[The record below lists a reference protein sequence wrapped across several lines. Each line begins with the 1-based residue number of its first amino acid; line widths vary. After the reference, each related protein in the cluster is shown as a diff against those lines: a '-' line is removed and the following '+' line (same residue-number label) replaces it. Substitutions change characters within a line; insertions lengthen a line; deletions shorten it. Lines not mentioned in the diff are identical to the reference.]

1 MATTFPPTLTA
12 PPAPAPMTTD
22 QRFALLATGLGLFM
36 IFLDALIVN
45 VALPVIQADFQV
57 GESGLQ
63 WVVTT
68 YSIGMAVAIMSAATL
83 ADLHGR
89 RKLYVGGIALFTA
102 SSIACGLAPTLD
114 VLNIARTMQGI
125 AAATVNV
132 SSLALVSSAFP
143 EPRQKARAIGI
154 WTAIAST
161 ATAVGPTLGGLLVQA
176 SGWRSIFLVN
186 VPVGIIAVILTLR
199 FVAESRDPRERRF
212 DLLGQL
218 LFALAVGAFAYAV
231 IDGPKVGWTS
241 PRIIALFA
249 VAVAALVA
257 FIRFER
263 ASGDPMMDLKL
274 FGDRTY
280 SLAIVTIFSV
290 LFSIYGMLLVTT
302 QYMQNVRGYSPT
314 DTGLLLLPFSAT
326 MTIVSLTVG
335 HLVGKVGTRLPILV
349 GLGSLIVGL
358 LIMIAMMPTS
368 TAGVVI
374 GMMFASLGGAACLTP
389 ITSLAMTSVPHERAG
404 MASGIMSAQRAIGST
419 VGFAV
424 LGSILAA
431 WLSAT
436 LDNDLAAALSDPVQ
450 RGDVVTAIVKDAN
463 PRAYVAE
470 IGPGKPI
477 RHGNAALRDGILRIA
492 DADFVQGI
500 RLALTSAIILL
511 ACVLAAGV
519 AWFPRHK
526 EAITQAEQEAAKL
539 EVREEPP
546 GAEP

>member
-12 PPAPAPMTTD
+12 PPAPMTTD

-102 SSIACGLAPTLD
+102 SSVACGLAPTLD
-114 VLNIARTMQGI
+114 VLNIARMIQGI

-143 EPRQKARAIGI
+143 QPKQKARAIGI

-212 DLLGQL
+212 DLPGQL

-241 PRIIALFA
+241 LRIIALFA

-263 ASGDPMMDLKL
+263 ASRDPMMDLKL
-274 FGDRTY
+274 FGDHTY

-290 LFSIYGMLLVTT
+290 LFAIYGMLLVTT
-302 QYMQNVRGYSPT
+302 QYLQNVRAYSPT
-314 DTGLLLLPFSAT
+314 DTGLLLLPYSAT
-326 MTIVSLTVG
+326 MAIVSLIAGRV
-335 HLVGKVGTRLPILV
+335 VAKAGTRAPILFGLASLIAGLIVMIVTLQGFVAAVVV
-349 GLGSLIVGL
+349 GLMLVALGCGL
-358 LIMIAMMPTS
+358 
-368 TAGVVI
+368 
-374 GMMFASLGGAACLTP
+374 CLTP
-389 ITSLAMTSVPHERAG
+389 ITSLAMTAVPQERAG
-404 MASGIMSAQRAIGST
+404 MASGIMSAQRAIGSS

-431 WLSAT
+431 WLGAT
-436 LDNDLAAALSDPVQ
+436 LEGDLVAALPDSVE
-450 RGDVVTAIVKDAN
+450 RRDVATAIIEHAN
-463 PRAYVAE
+463 PRAY
-470 IGPGKPI
+470 
-477 RHGNAALRDGILRIA
+477 AA
-492 DADFVQGI
+492 
-500 RLALTSAIILL
+500 
-511 ACVLAAGV
+511 
-519 AWFPRHK
+519 
-526 EAITQAEQEAAKL
+526 
-539 EVREEPP
+539 
-546 GAEP
+546 